1 MMKRGE
7 CVQKMNK
14 CYMCEK
20 GNLVKK
26 KVEYKVFGSD
36 VGKFDAEVCT
46 KCGETF
52 FDEEVSRQI
61 TQKTKELGLWG
72 IESKT
77 KIGAVGS
84 ALDIRLNKKLVNFLG
99 LKKGKEVTIYP
110 ESKKSLRIEIA

>member
-1 MMKRGE
+1 MK
-7 CVQKMNK
+7 KK
-14 CYMCEK
+14 CYICEK
-20 GNLVKK
+20 GDLVKK
-26 KVEYKVFGSD
+26 KVNYKVLG
-36 VGKFDAEVCT
+36 VEIGKFEAEVCT
-46 KCGETF
+46 LCGETF

-77 KIGAVGS
+77 KVGAVGS

-110 ESKKSLRIEIA
+110 ENKHSLRIEIS